1 MTTAKHPKSDPQR
14 AARAYDRDNLEM
26 ARMALAEPE
35 KYPHLQE
42 WALLFMEGYEK
53 K

>member
-1 MTTAKHPKSDPQR
+1 VTTAKKPESDPQR

-26 ARMALAEPE
+26 ARRAIAEPD
-35 KYPHLQE
+35 KYPHLVE
-42 WALLFMEGYEK
+42 WAKLFMEGYEK